1 MLLNELLLLGCESS
15 FQKAFTNKDDLRR
28 VIGNG
33 AQDGTT
39 FHNKAKVRE

>member
-15 FQKAFTNKDDLRR
+15 FQKAFTNRDDFRR
-28 VIGNG
+28 VTGNG

-39 FHNKAKVRE
+39 FHSKAKVRE